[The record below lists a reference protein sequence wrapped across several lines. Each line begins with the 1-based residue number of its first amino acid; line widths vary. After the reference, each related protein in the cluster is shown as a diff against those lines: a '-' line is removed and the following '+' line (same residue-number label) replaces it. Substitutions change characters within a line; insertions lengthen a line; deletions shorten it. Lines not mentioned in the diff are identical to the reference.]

1 MTLPFD
7 SGCFDDLFSPS
18 ASPPTSRP
26 RGSPLSSKVVADV
39 EYEPCAEELRLCGGD
54 GRLSSP
60 SEPRAPGP
68 LDIDLLSPLPF
79 SKLGAAPFT

>member
-7 SGCFDDLFSPS
+7 SGCFDDRFSVS
-18 ASPPTSRP
+18 ASPAASRP
-26 RGSPLSSKVVADV
+26 RGSPLSSKVVAEV
-39 EYEPCAEELRLCGGD
+39 EYEPCADELRLWGGD
-54 GRLSSP
+54 GRLNNP
-60 SEPRAPGP
+60 SDPRAPGP